1 MGLTEKQQ
9 QNQKETKREG
19 IKNVE
24 QVKEGRVFFFFF
36 LWRFEFIDLIFNNKM
51 VMKQA

>member
-1 MGLTEKQQ
+1 MEKQH

-24 QVKEGRVFFFFF
+24 QAKRDYE
-36 LWRFEFIDLIFNNKM
+36 KM
-51 VMKQA
+51 EER